1 MTGPD
6 GSLKFDNKEAG
17 AMSALD
23 HKLTFAG
30 VKPKSAS
37 APGVDIGRAD
47 RQVRF
52 VPIAALGSEQVRK
65 VDN

>member
-52 VPIAALGSEQVRK
+52 VQ
-65 VDN
+65 